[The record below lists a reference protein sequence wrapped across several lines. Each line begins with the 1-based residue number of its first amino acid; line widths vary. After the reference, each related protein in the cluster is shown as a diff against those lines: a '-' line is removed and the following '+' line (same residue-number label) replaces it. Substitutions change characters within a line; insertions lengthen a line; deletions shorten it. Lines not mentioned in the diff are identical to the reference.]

1 MDRGYPV
8 SEDNKRFIVQPGW
21 IAPVAG
27 PAAILDDCSLVVR
40 DGLIEALVPC
50 AEARRKYPDYPLV
63 DLPRHLLIPGFVNA
77 HGHAAMSLLRGY
89 ADDMALQTWLGE
101 HIWPAEQKWVDDSFV
116 RDGTMLAC
124 AEMLGGGT
132 TTFADM
138 YFFPDACARAVRQ
151 AGMRARIYAPV
162 ISLPTAWARD
172 DDEYLERAAAFL
184 DSVRDD
190 TLVSAGFGPHA
201 PYTLGNELMERV
213 ASMAA
218 EMGDAPIQIHL
229 HETATEV
236 SDSMSQHGMR
246 PLARIR
252 EHGLLRPQTQCVHM
266 TQVHDSDIEQLADC
280 GARVVHCPQSNL
292 KLASGFCPVHRL
304 MQADITVALGTDG
317 PASNNN
323 LSMLGEMRSAALL
336 AKAVSGDPSALPA
349 ARALQMATLDGA
361 RALGLDEHTGSLEV
375 GKAADMVALSL
386 DGPEALPCYDPL
398 SQLVYSL
405 NDAAVRKVWVAG
417 HLLCDEG
424 RLLGLERDE
433 IVSMA
438 RGWGRRLAEAR
449 P

>member
-1 MDRGYPV
+1 MP
-8 SEDNKRFIVQPGW
+8 EDSKRFIVAPEW

-27 PAAILDDCSLVVR
+27 PVAVLDDCSLVVR
-40 DGLIEALVPC
+40 DGLIEALVPA
-50 AEARRKYPDYPLV
+50 AEARRKYPHYALIE
-63 DLPRHLLIPGFVNA
+63 LPRQLLIPGFVNA
-77 HGHAAMSLLRGY
+77 HGHAAMTLLRGY

-116 RDGTMLAC
+116 RDGTLLAC
-124 AEMLGGGT
+124 AEMIGGGT

-151 AGMRARIYAPV
+151 AGLRARIYAPV

-184 DSVRDD
+184 DSVRDEP
-190 TLVSAGFGPHA
+190 LLSAGFGPHA
-201 PYTLGNELMERV
+201 PFTLDDRLMERV

-218 EMGDAPIQIHL
+218 EMGEIPIQIHV
-229 HETATEV
+229 HETAGEV
-236 SDSMSQHGMR
+236 ADSMKQHGMR

-252 EHGLLRPQTQCVHM
+252 ERGLLGPQTQCVHL
-266 TQVHDSDIEQLADC
+266 TQVHDSDLEQLAAC
-280 GARVVHCPQSNL
+280 GAAVVHCPQSNL

-304 MQADITVALGTDG
+304 MQADINVALGTDG
-317 PASNNN
+317 AASNNN
-323 LSMLGEMRSAALL
+323 LSMIGEMRSAALL
-336 AKAVSGDPSALPA
+336 AKAVSGDPGALPA

-361 RALGLDEHTGSLEV
+361 RALGLDERTGSLEV

-386 DGPEALPCYDPL
+386 EGPQALPCYDPL

-405 NDAAVRKVWVAG
+405 GDAAVRKVWVG
-417 HLLCDEG
+417 GRLLCDGG
-424 RLLGLERDE
+424 RLLSLEPGE
-433 IVSMA
+433 IASMA
-438 RGWGRRLAEAR
+438 RGWGRRIAEAR